1 MNFCE
6 KPIAVMSWSS
16 GKDSAFALHRI
27 RQGNDISVI
36 GLLTTMNMEND
47 RVSVHGVR
55 KELLDKQM
63 EVLGLPV
70 DMVMLPMPCD
80 NEVYQQKMSAMI
92 KTFHERGVQCVIFGD
107 LFLED
112 IRQYRVDQM
121 QGTGI
126 KPIFPLWKEDTRLL
140 SRQMVDEGLEAIVTC
155 IDQRVLPAA
164 FAGRRYDHSF
174 LDDLP
179 DGVDP
184 CGENGEFHTVTV
196 SGPMF
201 TQDIAVEIGE
211 QVVRG
216 DFVYTDVMLREGR

>member
-140 SRQMVDEGLEAIVTC
+140 SRQMVDEGLEAIV
-155 IDQRVLPAA
+155 
-164 FAGRRYDHSF
+164 
-174 LDDLP
+174 
-179 DGVDP
+179 
-184 CGENGEFHTVTV
+184 
-196 SGPMF
+196 
-201 TQDIAVEIGE
+201 
-211 QVVRG
+211 
-216 DFVYTDVMLREGR
+216 